1 MGISFFVSLKYFW
14 SKSKLNVVNFISAVA
29 SLVLV
34 IASCSFFI
42 VLSVFSGL
50 KDFGLQYNRAFDPD
64 LKISSETGGSFKLS
78 ESQAGFL
85 NSSGVI
91 YSLVLEEKIVLGEGE
106 KSVYGELVGVQQN
119 YRKIVQTDS
128 LLSLGRWVGLSS
140 NEAVVSYNTAN
151 SLDLG
156 LFEYGN
162 GLQISVPLKKARQGL
177 NKTPFKSR
185 RFMTTG
191 VFNSSDEKDQRM
203 VFAPLSSVQDL
214 LDKKEGDVSSILV
227 KTYDPAGLK
236 KLLKKE
242 FSSGFTIKSREE
254 LNETYYKMIN
264 SEGLILNILMGL
276 ILTVAMF
283 NSIGAIIIL
292 IVEKQKSIKTLIKLG
307 ATPFDIKHIFF
318 GHGLLISF
326 VGGLLGL
333 SLGVVFVWAQK
344 TFSLITLSGTTIA
357 YPVSFEVSNIL
368 TVFLFL
374 LTICG
379 VGSYIASKR
388 SLKIKLQ

>member
-14 SKSKLNVVNFISAVA
+14 SKSKLNIVNFISAVA

-50 KDFGLQYNRAFDPD
+50 KEFGLQYNRAFDPD
-64 LKISSETGGSFKLS
+64 LKISIESGGSFKLS
-78 ESQAGFL
+78 KAQADFL
-85 NSSGVI
+85 NSNGVV
-91 YSLVLEEKIVLGEGE
+91 YSSVLEEKIVLGEGE
-106 KSVYGELVGVQQN
+106 KSAYGELIGVQQN
-119 YRKIVQTDS
+119 YGEIVQTDS
-128 LLSLGRWVGLSS
+128 LLSLGRWVGLNSS
-140 NEAVVSYNTAN
+140 EAVVSYNTAS

-162 GLQISVPLKKARQGL
+162 GLLISVPLKKARQGL
-177 NKTPFKSR
+177 NKTLFKSR
-185 RFMTTG
+185 RFMATG

-203 VFAPLSSVQDL
+203 VFTPLSSVQDL
-214 LDKKEGDVSSILV
+214 LDKKEGDISSVLI

-236 KLLKKE
+236 KLLSKE
-242 FSSGFTIKSREE
+242 FTNEFTIKSREE

-283 NSIGAIIIL
+283 NSVGAIIIL

-344 TFSLITLSGTTIA
+344 TFSLIKLSGTTIA
-357 YPVSFEVSNIL
+357 YPISFEASNIL

-379 VGSYIASKR
+379 VGSYVASKR

>member
-14 SKSKLNVVNFISAVA
+14 SKSKLNIVNFISAVA

-50 KDFGLQYNRAFDPD
+50 KEFGLQYNRAFDPD
-64 LKISSETGGSFKLS
+64 LKISIESGGSFKLS
-78 ESQAGFL
+78 KAQADFL
-85 NSSGVI
+85 NSNGVV
-91 YSLVLEEKIVLGEGE
+91 YSSVLEEKIVLGEGE
-106 KSVYGELVGVQQN
+106 KSAYGELIGVQQN
-119 YRKIVQTDS
+119 YGEIVQTDS
-128 LLSLGRWVGLSS
+128 LLSLGRWVGLNSS
-140 NEAVVSYNTAN
+140 EAVVSYNTAS

-162 GLQISVPLKKARQGL
+162 GLLISVPLKKARQGL

-185 RFMTTG
+185 RFMATG

-214 LDKKEGDVSSILV
+214 LDKKEGDISSVLI

-236 KLLKKE
+236 KLLSKE
-242 FSSGFTIKSREE
+242 FTSEFTIKSREE

-264 SEGLILNILMGL
+264 SEGLILNVLMGL

-283 NSIGAIIIL
+283 NSVGAIIIL

-344 TFSLITLSGTTIA
+344 TFSLIKLSGTTIA
-357 YPVSFEVSNIL
+357 YPISFEASNIL

-379 VGSYIASKR
+379 IGSYVASKR

>member
-1 MGISFFVSLKYFW
+1 MGISFFISIKYFW
-14 SKSKLNVVNFISAVA
+14 SKSKLNVVNFISAIA

-34 IASCSFFI
+34 IASCCFFI

-64 LKISSETGGSFKLS
+64 LKISSEGGGSFKLS
-78 ESQAGFL
+78 KSQADFL
-85 NSSGVI
+85 NSNEVLFS
-91 YSLVLEEKIVLGEGE
+91 SVLEEKIVLGEGE
-106 KSVYGELVGVQQN
+106 KSVYGELIGVQQS
-119 YRKIVQTDS
+119 YREIVQTDS
-128 LLSLGRWVGLSS
+128 LLSLGRWVGLGS
-140 NEAVVSYNTAN
+140 NEAVVSYNAAS

-162 GLQISVPLKKARQGL
+162 GLQISVPLKKAGQGL

-185 RFMTTG
+185 RFMATG

-203 VFAPLSSVQDL
+203 VFAPLSSVQEL
-214 LDKKEGDVSSILV
+214 LDKKEGDISSILI

-236 KLLKKE
+236 KILKKE
-242 FSSGFTIKSREE
+242 FSNEFTIKSREE

-283 NSIGAIIIL
+283 NSVGAIIIL

-333 SLGVVFVWAQK
+333 TLGVVFVWAQK

-357 YPVSFEVSNIL
+357 YPVSFEASNIL

>member
-1 MGISFFVSLKYFW
+1 MDISFFVSLKYFW
-14 SKSKLNVVNFISAVA
+14 SKSKLNIVNFISAVA

-64 LKISSETGGSFKLS
+64 LKISSEGGGSFKLS
-78 ESQAGFL
+78 KSQADFL
-85 NSSGVI
+85 NSNGVL
-91 YSLVLEEKIVLGEGE
+91 YSSVLEEKIVLGEGE

-119 YRKIVQTDS
+119 YREIVQTDS
-128 LLSLGRWVGLSS
+128 LLSLGRWISLSS
-140 NEAVVSYNTAN
+140 NEAVVSYNTAS

-162 GLQISVPLKKARQGL
+162 GLQVSVPIKNARQGL
-177 NKTPFKSR
+177 NKTLFKSR
-185 RFMTTG
+185 RFMATG
-191 VFNSSDEKDQRM
+191 VFNSSDEKDQKM
-203 VFAPLSSVQDL
+203 VFAPLSSVQGL
-214 LDKKEGDVSSILV
+214 LDKKEGDISSVLI
-227 KTYDPAGLK
+227 KTYDPDGLK
-236 KLLKKE
+236 ELLKKE
-242 FSSGFTIKSREE
+242 FSSDFTIKSREE

-276 ILTVAMF
+276 ILIVAMF
-283 NSIGAIIIL
+283 NSVGAIIIL

-307 ATPFDIKHIFF
+307 ATPFNIKHIFF

-333 SLGVVFVWAQK
+333 SLGVVFVWIQK

-379 VGSYIASKR
+379 IGSYIASER

>member
-14 SKSKLNVVNFISAVA
+14 SKSRLNIVNFISAVA

-64 LKISSETGGSFKLS
+64 LKISIEGGGSFKLS
-78 ESQAGFL
+78 KSQADFL
-85 NSSGVI
+85 NSNGVL
-91 YSLVLEEKIVLGEGE
+91 YSSVLEEKIVLGEGE
-106 KSVYGELVGVQQN
+106 KSAYGELIGVQQN
-119 YRKIVQTDS
+119 YGEIVQTDS
-128 LLSLGRWVGLSS
+128 LLSLGRWVGLNSS
-140 NEAVVSYNTAN
+140 EAVVSYNTAS

-162 GLQISVPLKKARQGL
+162 GLLISVPLKKARQGL

-185 RFMTTG
+185 RFMATG

-214 LDKKEGDVSSILV
+214 LDKKEGDISSVLI
-227 KTYDPAGLK
+227 KTYDPDGLK
-236 KLLKKE
+236 KLLSKE
-242 FSSGFTIKSREE
+242 FTSGFTIKSREE

-283 NSIGAIIIL
+283 NSVGAIIIL

-344 TFSLITLSGTTIA
+344 TFSLIKLSGTTIA
-357 YPVSFEVSNIL
+357 YPISFEASNIL

-379 VGSYIASKR
+379 IGSYVASKR

>member
-14 SKSKLNVVNFISAVA
+14 SKSKLNIVNFISAVA

-64 LKISSETGGSFKLS
+64 LKISSEGGGSFKLS
-78 ESQAGFL
+78 KSQADFL
-85 NSSGVI
+85 NSNGVL
-91 YSLVLEEKIVLGEGE
+91 YSSVLEEKIVLGEGE

-119 YRKIVQTDS
+119 YREIVQTDS
-128 LLSLGRWVGLSS
+128 LLSLGRWISLSS
-140 NEAVVSYNTAN
+140 NEAVVSYNTAS

-162 GLQISVPLKKARQGL
+162 GLQVSVPIKNARQGL
-177 NKTPFKSR
+177 NKTLFKSR
-185 RFMTTG
+185 RFMATG
-191 VFNSSDEKDQRM
+191 VFNSSDEKDQKM
-203 VFAPLSSVQDL
+203 VFAPLSFVQGL
-214 LDKKEGDVSSILV
+214 LDKKEGDISSVLI
-227 KTYDPAGLK
+227 KTYDPDGLK
-236 KLLKKE
+236 ELLKKE
-242 FSSGFTIKSREE
+242 FSSDFTIKSREE

-276 ILTVAMF
+276 ILIVAMF
-283 NSIGAIIIL
+283 NSVGAIIIL

-307 ATPFDIKHIFF
+307 ATPFNIKHIFF

-333 SLGVVFVWAQK
+333 SLGVVFVWIQK

-379 VGSYIASKR
+379 IGSYIASER

>member
-1 MGISFFVSLKYFW
+1 MDISFFVSLKYFW
-14 SKSKLNVVNFISAVA
+14 SKSKLNIVNFISAVA

-64 LKISSETGGSFKLS
+64 LKISSEGGGSFKLS
-78 ESQAGFL
+78 KSQADFL
-85 NSSGVI
+85 NSNGVL
-91 YSLVLEEKIVLGEGE
+91 YSSVLEEKIVLGEGE

-119 YRKIVQTDS
+119 YREIVQTDS
-128 LLSLGRWVGLSS
+128 LLSLGRWISLSS
-140 NEAVVSYNTAN
+140 NEAVVSYNTAS

-162 GLQISVPLKKARQGL
+162 GLQVSVPIKNARQGL
-177 NKTPFKSR
+177 NKTLFKSR
-185 RFMTTG
+185 RFMATG
-191 VFNSSDEKDQRM
+191 VFNSSDEKDQKI
-203 VFAPLSSVQDL
+203 VFAPLSSVQGL
-214 LDKKEGDVSSILV
+214 LDKKEGDISSVLI
-227 KTYDPAGLK
+227 KTYDPDGLK
-236 KLLKKE
+236 ELLKKE
-242 FSSGFTIKSREE
+242 FSSDFTIKSREE

-276 ILTVAMF
+276 ILIVAMF
-283 NSIGAIIIL
+283 NSVGAIIIL

-307 ATPFDIKHIFF
+307 ATPFNIKHIFF

-333 SLGVVFVWAQK
+333 SLGVVFVWIQK

-379 VGSYIASKR
+379 IGSYIASER

>member
-1 MGISFFVSLKYFW
+1 
-14 SKSKLNVVNFISAVA
+14 
-29 SLVLV
+29 V

-50 KDFGLQYNRAFDPD
+50 KDYGLQYNRAFDPD
-64 LKISSETGGSFKLS
+64 LKISSENGRSFTLS
-78 ESQAGFL
+78 KSQADFL
-85 NSSGVI
+85 NSNGVL
-91 YSLVLEEKIVLGEGE
+91 YSSVLEEKIVLSEGE
-106 KSVYGELVGVQQN
+106 KSAYGELIGVQQN
-119 YRKIVQTDS
+119 YKEIVQTDS
-128 LLSLGRWVGLSS
+128 LLSLGRWVGLKSS
-140 NEAVVSYNTAN
+140 EVVVSYNTAS

-162 GLQISVPLKKARQGL
+162 GLQISVPLKKARQGF

-185 RFMTTG
+185 RFVATG

-214 LDKKEGDVSSILV
+214 LDKKEGDISSILI
-227 KTYDPAGLK
+227 KTYDPNGLK
-236 KLLKKE
+236 KLLSKE
-242 FSSGFTIKSREE
+242 FTSEFTIKSREE

-283 NSIGAIIIL
+283 NSVGAIIIL

-318 GHGLLISF
+318 GHGILISF

-357 YPVSFEVSNIL
+357 YPVSFEASNIM

-379 VGSYIASKR
+379 IGSYVASKR

>member
-14 SKSKLNVVNFISAVA
+14 SKSKLNIVNFISAVA

-50 KDFGLQYNRAFDPD
+50 KEFGLQYNRAFDPD
-64 LKISSETGGSFKLS
+64 LKISIESGGSFKLS
-78 ESQAGFL
+78 KAQADFL
-85 NSSGVI
+85 NSNGVV
-91 YSLVLEEKIVLGEGE
+91 YSSVLEEKIVLGEGE
-106 KSVYGELVGVQQN
+106 KSAYGELIGVQQN
-119 YRKIVQTDS
+119 YGEIVQTDS
-128 LLSLGRWVGLSS
+128 LLSLGRWVGLNSS
-140 NEAVVSYNTAN
+140 EAVVSYNTAS

-162 GLQISVPLKKARQGL
+162 GLLISVPLKKARQGL
-177 NKTPFKSR
+177 NKTLFKSR
-185 RFMTTG
+185 RFMATG

-203 VFAPLSSVQDL
+203 VFTPLSSVQDL
-214 LDKKEGDVSSILV
+214 LDKKEGDISSVLI

-236 KLLKKE
+236 KLLSKE
-242 FSSGFTIKSREE
+242 FASEFTIKSREE

-264 SEGLILNILMGL
+264 SEGLILNVLMGL

-283 NSIGAIIIL
+283 NSVGAIIIL

-344 TFSLITLSGTTIA
+344 TFSLIKLSGTTIA
-357 YPVSFEVSNIL
+357 YPISFEASNIL

-379 VGSYIASKR
+379 VGSYVASKR

>member
-14 SKSKLNVVNFISAVA
+14 SKSKFNIVNFISAVA

-50 KDFGLQYNRAFDPD
+50 KDYGLQYNRAFDPD
-64 LKISSETGGSFKLS
+64 LKISSENGRSFTLS
-78 ESQAGFL
+78 KSQADFL
-85 NSSGVI
+85 NSNGVL
-91 YSLVLEEKIVLGEGE
+91 YSSVLEEKIVLSEGE
-106 KSVYGELVGVQQN
+106 KSAYGELIGVQQN
-119 YRKIVQTDS
+119 YKEIVQTDS
-128 LLSLGRWVGLSS
+128 LLSLGRWVGLKSS
-140 NEAVVSYNTAN
+140 EVVVSYNTAS

-162 GLQISVPLKKARQGL
+162 GLQISVPLKKARQGF

-185 RFMTTG
+185 RFVATG

-214 LDKKEGDVSSILV
+214 LDKKEGDISSILI
-227 KTYDPAGLK
+227 KTYDPNGLK
-236 KLLKKE
+236 KLLSKE
-242 FSSGFTIKSREE
+242 FTSEFTIKSREE

-283 NSIGAIIIL
+283 NSVGAIIIL

-318 GHGLLISF
+318 GHGILISF

-357 YPVSFEVSNIL
+357 YPVSFEASNIM
-368 TVFLFL
+368 TVCLFL

-379 VGSYIASKR
+379 IGSYVASKR

>member
-14 SKSKLNVVNFISAVA
+14 SKSKLNIVNFISAVA

-64 LKISSETGGSFKLS
+64 LKISIEGGGSFKLS
-78 ESQAGFL
+78 KSQTDFL
-85 NSSGVI
+85 NSNGVL
-91 YSLVLEEKIVLGEGE
+91 YSSVLEEKIVLGEGE

-119 YRKIVQTDS
+119 YREIVQTDS
-128 LLSLGRWVGLSS
+128 LLSLGRWISLSS
-140 NEAVVSYNTAN
+140 NEAVVSYNTAS

-162 GLQISVPLKKARQGL
+162 GLQVSVPIKNARQGL
-177 NKTPFKSR
+177 NKTLFKSR
-185 RFMTTG
+185 RFMATG
-191 VFNSSDEKDQRM
+191 VFNSSDEKDQKI
-203 VFAPLSSVQDL
+203 VFAPLSSVQGL
-214 LDKKEGDVSSILV
+214 LDKKEGDISSVLI
-227 KTYDPAGLK
+227 KTYDPDGLK
-236 KLLKKE
+236 ELLKKE
-242 FSSGFTIKSREE
+242 FSSDFTIKSREE

-276 ILTVAMF
+276 ILIVAMF
-283 NSIGAIIIL
+283 NSVGAIIIL

-307 ATPFDIKHIFF
+307 ATPFNIKHIFF

-333 SLGVVFVWAQK
+333 SLGVVFVWIQK

-379 VGSYIASKR
+379 IGSYIASER